1 MRCVRFIQAV
11 REAVKRIGATCDSLG
26 GNRRLQLQRLWEKN
40 FLTLRSE
47 AEVAQAAESRGRLQ
61 RSGVDL
67 YISDKTAL
75 DLDTE
80 GRSHKVTVTRPKTTL
95 QFGARNI
102 CIATGSRPN
111 RPAHIPFQKDRII
124 DSTEITSTLGKGLP
138 KTIAIIGGGI
148 IGVEYATVLA
158 SVGVG
163 VSIFCKKERFMVM
176 LPRILRES
184 LLSQLNNLHIL
195 LVEDDIDYIEPGD
208 PELIESEKRLA
219 DGYLYRFNASPDG
232 RPHAPDTERDLRP
245 TIRCGKRQ
253 FKPELVLYS
262 GGRDANSE
270 DLGLEENGVE
280 FAKYGRIAV
289 DQDYMT
295 NVKGVFAIGDV
306 IGGGLAS
313 AAAQGGRTVSCSLFA
328 PAAEEEVIEADALSD
343 NVPLTLWTIPEIASV
358 GRSVEELQAKG
369 IKTVAD
375 GGPIVVGYARFDE
388 LARGRLSGG
397 QGFVQ
402 IVAQHI
408 RGLKGRQSVHRIVGI
423 HIIGTGANEL
433 IALGGLLVHTKT
445 TCETVTN
452 TPFAAVTLTQ
462 LFQLACDDVLC
473 NSPYSSMSKLRST
486 RMPV

>member
-208 PELIESEKRLA
+208 PE
-219 DGYLYRFNASPDG
+219 
-232 RPHAPDTERDLRP
+232 DLRP